1 MSKDKKGKKDRS
13 EFPFPPEQYMTAE
26 DYDRS
31 DEVPP
36 EITPGREFADIDGA
50 NPKFRENHEYGKDIA
65 GRWQTPKHNTET
77 TYGVGDDH
85 AKLLEKDHTDTFPG
99 NSALTEGTSD
109 ASGNFV
115 GESDEHLSEGEK

>member
-1 MSKDKKGKKDRS
+1 MSHHKAKKDADKDLS
-13 EFPFPPEQYMTAE
+13 FHPEEKMTAE

-31 DEVPP
+31 DVVPP

-50 NPKFRENHEYGKDIA
+50 DDKFKDDG
-65 GRWQTPKHNTET
+65 GRWQTPKHNTDT
-77 TYGVGDDH
+77 QYGVGDDH
-85 AKLLEKDHTDTFPG
+85 AKLLEKDQTNFGGDYPV
-99 NSALTEGTSD
+99 LTEGTSD